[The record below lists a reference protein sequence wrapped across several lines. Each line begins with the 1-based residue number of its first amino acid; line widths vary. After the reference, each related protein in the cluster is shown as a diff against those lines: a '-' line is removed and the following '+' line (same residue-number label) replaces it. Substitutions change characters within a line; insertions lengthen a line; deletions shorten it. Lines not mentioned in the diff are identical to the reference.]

1 MARAPAV
8 IKQPKTNLP
17 ATIEE
22 EMAAEIAALQSRL
35 AAPSGDMISCAGK
48 VFALP
53 DGQKSSDPLRVIIVD
68 FITMNAYYDRK
79 YDPQNPTPPACFALG
94 LEPTKMVQ
102 SVNSPDNQN
111 PEGDCSSCWAGQW
124 GSDGKGKACGNA
136 RLLAVL
142 PAIEDLSDDTPMWLI
157 KVSATALK
165 GFDGYV
171 ASVARAFN
179 RPVRG
184 VSTLIDFNPNT
195 DYPQLIFGSPEPISK
210 EHLLIAHGRRGEAM
224 KRLMTEPDVSGWE
237 PVVAKAA
244 PKGKAPAR
252 AAAGGRR

>member
-1 MARAPAV
+1 
-8 IKQPKTNLP
+8 
-17 ATIEE
+17 
-22 EMAAEIAALQSRL
+22 
-35 AAPSGDMISCAGK
+35 
-48 VFALP
+48 
-53 DGQKSSDPLRVIIVD
+53 
-68 FITMNAYYDRK
+68 
-79 YDPQNPTPPACFALG
+79 
-94 LEPTKMVQ
+94 
-102 SVNSPDNQN
+102 
-111 PEGDCSSCWAGQW
+111 
-124 GSDGKGKACGNA
+124 
-136 RLLAVL
+136 
-142 PAIEDLSDDTPMWLI
+142 MWLI

-184 VSTLIDFNPNT
+184 VSTLIDFNPNV
-195 DYPQLIFGSPEPISK
+195 DHEQLIFGSPEPISK

-224 KRLMTEPDVSGWE
+224 KRLMPEPDVSGWE